1 LYISD
6 IPHSIIIFLL
16 TNTPVY
22 FDQEIIYRIKPHEV
36 MKIKI
41 LWADDEIDLLKPH
54 IIFLQ
59 QKGYEVF
66 TAISGD
72 EALDLIGKNNFDIVF
87 LDENMPGLS
96 GLETLSQIKSRHP
109 RLPVV
114 MITKSEEESIMNEA
128 IGSNISDYLIKPVNP
143 NQILLSLKKNLD
155 NRKLINEKTSMG
167 YQMDFR
173 NISMDISD
181 RPDLEAWENIYRK
194 IIYWELELDNTQDEG
209 LEEIFR
215 QQKSEANT
223 VFCKFVMRNYI
234 DWLSGKASER
244 PVLSHLV
251 IREKVLPILKNSDEP
266 LFLILID
273 NLRYDQWKILQPIIE
288 NYYRVEQE
296 EITYSILPTATQYAR
311 NAFFSGLLPSE
322 IEKRFPQYWV
332 SEGDEG
338 TRNQYESELFGEQL
352 KRLGLQIPYNYHKI
366 LNLNAGKKLLETLN
380 NYINKKLN
388 ILVYNFVDMLSHAR
402 TDMEVI
408 KELADDE
415 AAYRSLTRSWF
426 LHSPLLDIIRFLHDK
441 KINILLTTDHGTIKV
456 SNPIRVIG
464 DKNTNTNLRYKT
476 GRNLQ
481 YDASDVYEVR
491 NPQDIY
497 LPRTNLSSSYIF
509 ANEASFFAY
518 PNNYNYYVN
527 YYKNTFQHGGIS
539 MEELLL
545 PFVYL
550 KPR

>member
-1 LYISD
+1 
-6 IPHSIIIFLL
+6 
-16 TNTPVY
+16 
-22 FDQEIIYRIKPHEV
+22 
-36 MKIKI
+36 MKVKI

-54 IIFLQ
+54 IMFLE
-59 QKGYEVF
+59 QKGYEVH

-72 EALDLIGKNNFDIVF
+72 EALDLVLSNNFDIVF

-96 GLETLSQIKSRHP
+96 GLETLSQIKGRQP

-155 NRKLINEKTSMG
+155 NNKLLNEKRSMG

-181 RPDLEAWENIYRK
+181 RPDLQAWENIYRK
-194 IIYWELELDNTQDEG
+194 IIHWELELAKTQDEG
-209 LEEIFR
+209 LNEIFK

-223 VFCKFVMRNYI
+223 VFCKFVMKNYSN
-234 DWLSGKASER
+234 WLSGKADER

-251 IREKVLPILKNSDEP
+251 IREKILPLLKNNPDEP
-266 LFLILID
+266 FFLILID
-273 NLRYDQWKILQPIIE
+273 NLRYDQWKILQPVIE
-288 NYYRVEQE
+288 NYYRIENE

-311 NAFFSGLLPSE
+311 NAFFAGLLPSE
-322 IEKRFPQYWV
+322 IEKRFPNYWV
-332 SEGDEG
+332 NEGDEG
-338 TRNQYESELFGEQL
+338 TRNQFESELFGEQL
-352 KRLGLQIPYNYHKI
+352 KRLGVQIPYNYHKI

-380 NYINKKLN
+380 NFTSKKLN

-415 AAYRSLTRSWF
+415 AAYRSLTLSWF
-426 LHSPLLDIIRFLHDK
+426 LHSPLLDIIRFLHEK
-441 KINILLTTDHGTIKV
+441 KISILLTTDHGTIKV
-456 SNPIRVIG
+456 SNPTRVVG

-481 YDASDVYEVR
+481 YDASDVFEVR
-491 NPQDIY
+491 NPQEIY

-509 ANEASFFAY
+509 ALEASFFAY

-539 MEELLL
+539 MEEMLL
-545 PFVYL
+545 PLVYL